1 MAKRECVFMCVSTDK
16 RERIKFSQAERRLIK
31 RAGIIRHRGAVLLL
45 PWEDIKIAKLRA
57 NACQFFLLCYTV
69 RITRACM
76 NMCVVRGD
84 CVCGIHA
91 GEYSSRSKQVC
102 CWLIKKS
109 RSTFSNTPDEIQF
122 TCGYEVQIFAPS
134 MRSKHR
140 VCAKEK
146 IGQVLCDS
154 SRGQMISYHQHFCV
168 ENGKRKCLNSNTCA
182 KFCLS
187 LGSF

>member
-1 MAKRECVFMCVSTDK
+1 MHAS
-16 RERIKFSQAERRLIK
+16 FS
-31 RAGIIRHRGAVLLL
+31 
-45 PWEDIKIAKLRA
+45 
-57 NACQFFLLCYTV
+57 CYATYCTY
-69 RITRACM
+69 ITRACM

-84 CVCGIHA
+84 CVCGVHA
-91 GEYSSRSKQVC
+91 GEYSSRSKQVCC

-146 IGQVLCDS
+146 IGQVLCDF

-168 ENGKRKCLNSNTCA
+168 ENGKCKCLSCNTFA
-182 KFCLS
+182 QSFVS
-187 LGSF
+187 L